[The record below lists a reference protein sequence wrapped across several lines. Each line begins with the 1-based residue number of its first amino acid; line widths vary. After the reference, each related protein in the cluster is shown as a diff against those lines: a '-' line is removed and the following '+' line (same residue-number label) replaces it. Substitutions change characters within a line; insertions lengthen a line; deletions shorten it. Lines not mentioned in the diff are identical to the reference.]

1 MSMALEVVLAMG
13 VGGLT
18 YRTSFSLRSMSP
30 EDLVGPCTKEESHLA
45 QPSLVWK
52 RQALPKTAWLRAKNR
67 RTTATRLR
75 SASQPLSPGPT
86 PPHLSPTRTFR
97 AMDPA
102 GQVSPE
108 S

>member
-1 MSMALEVVLAMG
+1 MALKVVLDMG
-13 VGGLT
+13 VGSLT
-18 YRTSFSLRSMSP
+18 YQTSFPLCSMSP

-67 RTTATRLR
+67 RDTATHLP

-86 PPHLSPTRTFR
+86 PPHLPPTRTFR

-102 GQVSPE
+102 GRVSPE